1 MKVTC
6 FITCNSCV
14 SLFLSN
20 GMKTL
25 FWLQVPTGRCSS
37 LRRILIAPCQARQ
50 GVVVLCWH
58 KSQPPFPHL
67 ELPRQDVVVL
77 CWRCFLVS
85 VDMASPLPEDGI
97 RRVSIS
103 PTDTNRNQM
112 TWNRVLIPCPWKLM
126 NDLVCVGH
134 MKSGSLQ

>member
-37 LRRILIAPCQARQ
+37 LWRILIAPCQARQ

-85 VDMASPLPEDGI
+85 VDMASLLRMEFEES
-97 RRVSIS
+97 VSVQL
-103 PTDTNRNQM
+103 TLNRNQM
-112 TWNRVLIPCPWKLM
+112 TWNRVLLPCPWKLM
-126 NDLVCVGH
+126 NDQVCVGH